1 MTHNNLIATAL
12 HLDLG
17 VALRHVSSACNRG
30 LSMSAIRPRRSV
42 LYMPGANERALE
54 KAKTLPADS
63 LILDLEDAVAP
74 EAKVEARERVCGA
87 MKAGGYGPRE
97 LIIRINGLDTEWGA
111 ADLQAAVAARP
122 DAVLAPKVNDA
133 SDIDRLEG
141 ALYGD
146 HASPDV
152 ALWVMI
158 ETPLAILNIREIA
171 AKAGATQLKGFV
183 MGSNDL
189 IKDFRAD
196 PMPGRE
202 NLAAC
207 YTLAIAAARAFDL
220 LVFDGVYN
228 DITNAE
234 GFAAECRQSKAFG
247 FDGKTLIHPSQVEP
261 CNEIFAPP
269 ADAVKQARD
278 VIAAFADPANA
289 GKGVLKV
296 NGRMTELLHLAQAKR
311 MVAVAEAIAAR
322 GSAGS

>member
-1 MTHNNLIATAL
+1 MT
-12 HLDLG
+12 
-17 VALRHVSSACNRG
+17 
-30 LSMSAIRPRRSV
+30 AIRPRRSV

-74 EAKVEARERVCGA
+74 EAKAEARERVCNA
-87 MKAGGYGPRE
+87 VKAGGYGPRE
-97 LIIRINGLDTEWGA
+97 LVIRVNGQDTEWGK
-111 ADLQAAVAARP
+111 ADLKAAAHAKP
-122 DAVLAPKVNDA
+122 DAILAPKISTGDEIRWLDEA
-133 SDIDRLEG
+133 LSEAG
-141 ALYGD
+141 AARSLQ
-146 HASPDV
+146 
-152 ALWVMI
+152 LWVMI
-158 ETPLAILNIREIA
+158 ETPLAILNLKEIA
-171 AKAGATQLKGFV
+171 QTAKTTRLTGFV

-189 IKDFRAD
+189 LKDFRAD

-228 DITNAE
+228 DITNAA
-234 GFAAECRQSKAFG
+234 GFEVEAKQAKAFG

-261 CNEIFAPP
+261 CNAVFAPP
-269 ADAVKQARD
+269 ADAVIHARD
-278 VIAAFADPANA
+278 VIAAFSDPANA

-296 NGRMTELLHLAQAKR
+296 NGKMTELLHLAQAKR

-322 GSAGS
+322 EAQ

>member
-1 MTHNNLIATAL
+1 
-12 HLDLG
+12 
-17 VALRHVSSACNRG
+17 
-30 LSMSAIRPRRSV
+30 MSAIRPRRSV

-74 EAKVEARERVCGA
+74 EAKVEARDRVCNVV
-87 MKAGGYGPRE
+87 KAGGYGPRE
-97 LIIRINGLDTEWGA
+97 LIIRVNGQDTEWGK
-111 ADLQAAVAARP
+111 ADLKAAVHAQP
-122 DAVLAPKVNDA
+122 DAILAPKVTSGDDIHWLNEAMSEAGA
-133 SDIDRLEG
+133 SEQL
-141 ALYGD
+141 
-146 HASPDV
+146 

-158 ETPLAILNIREIA
+158 ETPLSILNIKEIA
-171 AKAGATQLKGFV
+171 AAGKTTRLAGFV

-189 IKDFRAD
+189 IKDFRAE

-207 YTLAIAAARAFDL
+207 YTLAIAAARAYDL
-220 LVFDGVYN
+220 MVFDGVFN
-228 DITNAE
+228 DIANAE

-261 CNEIFAPP
+261 CNAIFAPP
-269 ADAVKQARD
+269 EDAVKQARD

-296 NGRMTELLHLAQAKR
+296 NGKMTELLHLAQAR
-311 MVAVAEAIAAR
+311 RLVAVAEAIAQREA
-322 GSAGS
+322 AQ

>member
-1 MTHNNLIATAL
+1 
-12 HLDLG
+12 
-17 VALRHVSSACNRG
+17 
-30 LSMSAIRPRRSV
+30 MSVIRPRRSV

-74 EAKVEARERVCGA
+74 EAKAEARTRVCEA
-87 MKAGGYGPRE
+87 VKAGGYGPRE
-97 LIIRINGLDTEWGA
+97 LVIRVNGMDTEWGA
-111 ADLQAAVAARP
+111 ADLAAAVAARP
-122 DAVLAPKVNDA
+122 DAILVPKVNGPG
-133 SDIDRLEG
+133 DIDQIEG
-141 ALYGD
+141 ALYGA
-146 HASPDV
+146 HAFADL

-158 ETPLAILNIREIA
+158 ETPQAILNIREIA
-171 AKAGATQLKGFV
+171 AKAGITQLKGFV

-189 IKDFRAD
+189 IKDFRAE

-207 YTLAIAAARAFDL
+207 YTLTIAAARAHDL

-228 DITNAE
+228 DIANTE
-234 GFAAECRQSKAFG
+234 GFVAEAKQARAFG
-247 FDGKTLIHPSQVEP
+247 FDGKTLIHPSQVDP
-261 CNEIFAPP
+261 CNTIFAPP
-269 ADAVKQARD
+269 ADAVAQAKD

-296 NGRMTELLHLAQAKR
+296 NGKMTELLHLAQARR

-322 GSAGS
+322 EAANG

>member
-1 MTHNNLIATAL
+1 MT
-12 HLDLG
+12 
-17 VALRHVSSACNRG
+17 
-30 LSMSAIRPRRSV
+30 AIRPRRSV

-74 EAKVEARERVCGA
+74 EAKADARERVCNVV
-87 MKAGGYGPRE
+87 KAGGYGPRE
-97 LIIRINGLDTEWGA
+97 LIIRVNGQDTEWGK
-111 ADLQAAVAARP
+111 ADLKAAAHARP
-122 DAVLAPKVNDA
+122 DAILAPKISTGDEIRWLDEA
-133 SDIDRLEG
+133 LSEAG
-141 ALYGD
+141 A
-146 HASPDV
+146 ARSMQ
-152 ALWVMI
+152 LWVMI
-158 ETPLAILNIREIA
+158 ETPLAILNLKEIA
-171 AKAGATQLKGFV
+171 ETAKTTRLSGFV

-228 DITNAE
+228 DITNAA
-234 GFAAECRQSKAFG
+234 GFEVEAKQAKAFG

-261 CNEIFAPP
+261 CNAVFAPP
-269 ADAVKQARD
+269 ADAVIHARD

-296 NGRMTELLHLAQAKR
+296 NGKMTELLHLAQAKR

-322 GSAGS
+322 ESSGTPG

>member
-1 MTHNNLIATAL
+1 M
-12 HLDLG
+12 
-17 VALRHVSSACNRG
+17 SA
-30 LSMSAIRPRRSV
+30 SMSAIRPRRSV

-74 EAKVEARERVCGA
+74 EAKVEARDRVCGVV
-87 MKAGGYGPRE
+87 KAGGYGPRE
-97 LIIRINGLDTEWGA
+97 LIIRMNGHDTEWGK
-111 ADLQAAVAARP
+111 ADLKAAAHAGP
-122 DAVLAPKVNDA
+122 DGILAPKVSKAD
-133 SDIDRLEG
+133 DIRWLDEALSEAG
-141 ALYGD
+141 APANLR
-146 HASPDV
+146 
-152 ALWVMI
+152 LWVMI
-158 ETPLAILNIREIA
+158 ETPLAILNIKKIA
-171 AKAGATQLKGFV
+171 AAAKTTRLAAFV

-189 IKDFRAD
+189 IKDFRAE

-207 YTLAIAAARAFDL
+207 YTLTIAAARAYDL

-228 DITNAE
+228 DIANAE
-234 GFAAECRQSKAFG
+234 GFAAEAKQARAFG

-261 CNEIFAPP
+261 CNTIFAPA
-269 ADAVKQARD
+269 ADAVQQSRD

-296 NGRMTELLHLAQAKR
+296 NGKMTELLHLAQARR

-322 GSAGS
+322 EAAG

>member
-1 MTHNNLIATAL
+1 
-12 HLDLG
+12 
-17 VALRHVSSACNRG
+17 
-30 LSMSAIRPRRSV
+30 MSAIRPRRSV

-74 EAKVEARERVCGA
+74 EAKVEARERVCA
-87 MKAGGYGPRE
+87 AVKIGGYGPRE
-97 LIIRINGLDTEWGA
+97 LIIRVNGQDTEWGK
-111 ADLQAAVAARP
+111 ADLKAAAHAKP
-122 DAVLAPKVNDA
+122 DAILAPKVTSGDDIAWLDEALSEAGA
-133 SDIDRLEG
+133 SEQM
-141 ALYGD
+141 AMW
-146 HASPDV
+146 A
-152 ALWVMI
+152 MI
-158 ETPLAILNIREIA
+158 ETPQSILNIREIA
-171 AKAGATQLKGFV
+171 ERGKTTRLAGFV

-207 YTLAIAAARAFDL
+207 FTLAIAAARGVDL

-228 DITNAE
+228 DIADGE

-261 CNEIFAPP
+261 CNAIFAPP
-269 ADAVKQARD
+269 AEAVKQARD

-296 NGRMTELLHLAQAKR
+296 NGKMTELLHLAQAKR
-311 MVAVAEAIAAR
+311 IVAVAEAIAAR
-322 GSAGS
+322 EAGQ

>member
-1 MTHNNLIATAL
+1 MT
-12 HLDLG
+12 
-17 VALRHVSSACNRG
+17 
-30 LSMSAIRPRRSV
+30 AIRPRRSV

-54 KAKTLPADS
+54 KAKTLPADC

-74 EAKVEARERVCGA
+74 EAKVEARERVCSA
-87 MKAGGYGPRE
+87 VRAGGYGPRE
-97 LIIRINGLDTEWGA
+97 LIIRVNGLDTEWGA

-122 DAVLAPKVNDA
+122 DAILAPKVNDA
-133 SDIDRLEG
+133 ADIDRLEG

-146 HASPDV
+146 HALADI

-171 AKAGATQLKGFV
+171 AKTGVTQLKGFV

-207 YTLAIAAARAFDL
+207 YTLAIAAARAYDL

-228 DITNAE
+228 DIVNIE
-234 GFAAECRQSKAFG
+234 GFTAEARQAKAFG

-261 CNEIFAPP
+261 CNAVFAPP

-296 NGRMTELLHLAQAKR
+296 NGKMTELLHLAQARR
-311 MVAVAEAIAAR
+311 MVAVADAIAAR
-322 GSAGS
+322 EAG

>member
-1 MTHNNLIATAL
+1 
-12 HLDLG
+12 
-17 VALRHVSSACNRG
+17 
-30 LSMSAIRPRRSV
+30 MSAIRPRRSV

-54 KAKTLPADS
+54 KAKTLPADC

-87 MKAGGYGPRE
+87 VKAGGYGPRE
-97 LIIRINGLDTEWGA
+97 LVIRINGQDTEWGA
-111 ADLQAAVAARP
+111 ADLTAASARANP
-122 DAVLAPKVNDA
+122 DAILAPKVTSGDDIAALDKALSQAGADA
-133 SDIDRLEG
+133 KLQ
-141 ALYGD
+141 
-146 HASPDV
+146 
-152 ALWVMI
+152 LWVMI
-158 ETPLAILNIREIA
+158 ETPLSILNLKEIA
-171 AKAGATQLKGFV
+171 AMAQTTRLAGFV

-196 PMPGRE
+196 PLPGRE

-207 YTLAIAAARAFDL
+207 CTLAIAAARAFDL

-228 DITNAE
+228 DIANSE
-234 GFAAECRQSKAFG
+234 GFAAEARQAKAFG

-261 CNEIFAPP
+261 CNAIFAPP
-269 ADAVKQARD
+269 ADAVAQARD

-322 GSAGS
+322 EAAQ